1 MYEKFYRCLN
11 KLIAGKGQNMKKRSY
26 PRNWGRLFERY
37 CTQVLPEKKDEI
49 CKRADKEYRR
59 LMEDL
64 PDIGLH
70 ENSIAG
76 SIETWFCIV
85 AFYEA
90 SDHMIDGEAFQV
102 VYGWHIDSLRFLG
115 RLIDANRD
123 RWVYSLFAKIYDRY
137 RKQLAVH
144 RQRGEWTEAW
154 DVEINPENRQEG
166 YGFHL
171 VGCPIARHARAHGYE
186 ELLPWLCKT
195 DHELAEV
202 LHAKLIRIQTE
213 ILGGD
218 CCDYWYVG
226 DRSPALEAYREL
238 PKI

>member
-1 MYEKFYRCLN
+1 M
-11 KLIAGKGQNMKKRSY
+11 KGRSY
-26 PRNWGRLFERY
+26 PRSWGRLFERY
-37 CTQVLPEKKDEI
+37 CKQVFPDRKKEI
-49 CKRADKEYRR
+49 CERSDKNYAE
-59 LMEDL
+59 LMKDL

-76 SIETWFCIV
+76 SMETWFCIV

-90 SDHMIDGEAFQV
+90 SDHAIDGEAFRTIH
-102 VYGWHIDSLRFLG
+102 GWHIDSLRFLG
-115 RLIDANRD
+115 RIIDANRD
-123 RWVYSLFAKIYDRY
+123 QWVYRLFSKIYERY
-137 RKQLAVH
+137 LRQLSRH

-154 DVEINPENRQEG
+154 DVEINPEGRSEG
-166 YGFHL
+166 YSFHL

-186 ELLPWLCKT
+186 ELLPYLCRT

-202 LHAKLIRIQTE
+202 LHARLIRTQTE

-226 DRSPALEAYREL
+226 DRSPALAPYSQL